1 MHLFT
6 RSPPHL
12 HTFSTPRYHPR
23 MVRLSKIYT
32 KVGDAGQTM
41 LGDGHSVSKASP
53 RVAAYGDVDEA
64 NSTLGVV
71 IASIQLEQRPPLNES
86 SSRRSAV
93 ADEEADCPL
102 VGTVAQELVRI
113 QHDLF
118 DLGAD
123 LCVPIE
129 PHETPASRLRITQ
142 QQIDRLEHAIDR
154 FNEPL
159 KALDSFVLPGG
170 TLLAAHLHVART
182 TTRRAERA
190 VAALHLA
197 EPKKTSPLSL
207 IYLNRLSD
215 LLFVLARAANRPEAG
230 GEGDT
235 LWKPGANR

>member
-1 MHLFT
+1 
-6 RSPPHL
+6 
-12 HTFSTPRYHPR
+12 

-32 KVGDAGQTM
+32 RVGDAGQTM
-41 LGDGHSVSKASP
+41 LGDGSSVSKASA
-53 RVAAYGDVDEA
+53 RVNAYGEVDEA
-64 NSTLGVV
+64 NACIGVV
-71 IASIQLEQRPPLNES
+71 IAGLGPQQETPGLL
-86 SSRRSAV
+86 
-93 ADEEADCPL
+93 ADIE
-102 VGTVAQELVRI
+102 TELLRI

-142 QQIDRLEHAIDR
+142 HQVDRLENAIDR

-159 KALDSFVLPGG
+159 RPLDSFVLPGG
-170 TLLAAHLHVART
+170 TLLASHLHVART
-182 TTRRAERA
+182 VTRRAERSI
-190 VAALHLA
+190 AALHLA
-197 EPKKTSPLSL
+197 EPEKTSPLAL

-230 GEGDT
+230 GEGDV

>member
-1 MHLFT
+1 MH
-6 RSPPHL
+6 HL
-12 HTFSTPRYHPR
+12 PGMRQRLAHPLTNTQPRYHHHQ

-32 KVGDAGQTM
+32 KFGDAGQTM
-41 LGDGHSVSKASP
+41 LGDGHTVSKSSP

-64 NSTLGVV
+64 NASLGVV
-71 IASIQLEQRPPLNES
+71 LAGLGPQQDNPGFLADIES
-86 SSRRSAV
+86 
-93 ADEEADCPL
+93 
-102 VGTVAQELVRI
+102 ELLRI

-118 DLGAD
+118 DVGAD

-142 QQIDRLEHAIDR
+142 HQIDRLEHAIDR

-159 KALDSFVLPGG
+159 KPLDSFVLPGG
-170 TLLAAHLHVART
+170 TLLASHLHVART
-182 TTRRAERA
+182 VTRRAERS

-197 EPKKTSPLSL
+197 EPEKTSPLAL

-215 LLFVLARAANRPEAG
+215 LLFVLARAANRPESGAG
-230 GEGDT
+230 GEGDV